1 MGEGLMTTFAA
12 WPGWM
17 TFIVVMAVIGPLMR
31 FAFGGW
37 ARQFPHPPQRRL
49 KGKRAAGEIA
59 RLDSALAERDVVIED
74 LQRRINELESRLDFT
89 ERLLATREAKEEPN
103 KLVAHSA

>member
-1 MGEGLMTTFAA
+1 MTTLAA

-17 TFIVVMAVIGPLMR
+17 TFIIVMAMVGPLMR

-37 ARQFPHPPQRRL
+37 SRQFPLPHQRQL

-59 RLDSALAERDVVIED
+59 RLDSALAERDEVIDD
-74 LQRRINELESRLDFT
+74 LQRRITELESRLDFT
-89 ERLLATREAKEEPN
+89 ERLLSTRETRQEEP
-103 KLVAHSA
+103 VAHRS